1 LLCLGR
7 FDEALRITDQILAEE
22 PSFYYAW
29 LHRIFIYQKTALGPI
44 AVLLI
49 N

>member
-29 LHRIFIYQKTALGPI
+29 LRRIFIYQKTALGPI